1 MLEVCKKHKKKLI
14 VNHSRTWNNSF
25 ILGKKF
31 IDKKSLG
38 KVISVN
44 ANYTSGLYVMG
55 THMIDMLKFLFGDIK
70 NIFGFKEDNKKI
82 KKLSYSEN
90 YSINDPSYNA
100 IIFFK
105 NNVIGYLN
113 GTCKKRYFEFTITVN
128 FEKGNLSIEDN
139 GKILIVSKR
148 IQDKDI

>member
-1 MLEVCKKHKKKLI
+1 
-14 VNHSRTWNNSF
+14 
-25 ILGKKF
+25 
-31 IDKKSLG
+31 
-38 KVISVN
+38 
-44 ANYTSGLYVMG
+44 MG

-139 GKILIVSKR
+139 GKILIVQKEFKIRYIKKLLDLKR
-148 IQDKDI
+148 NQQ